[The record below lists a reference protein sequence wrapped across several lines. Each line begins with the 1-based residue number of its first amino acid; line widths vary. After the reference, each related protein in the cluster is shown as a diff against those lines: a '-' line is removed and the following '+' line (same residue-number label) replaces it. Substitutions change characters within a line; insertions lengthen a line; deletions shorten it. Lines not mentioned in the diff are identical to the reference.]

1 MIKLNIPFIV
11 VMITLVV
18 IGCSKPIE
26 KRTVMAIPVY
36 GQSLAL
42 GEEALRITD
51 FDSLC
56 EYCDHRVLTQNLD
69 EKFGYFSENPF
80 KQWLKKMSRSKKRS
94 FELSIYG
101 MAEAITH
108 YWQIERIDSLLLCT
122 FPGGQGATGIQGLG
136 RGSKGYGKIMNE
148 LSGAF
153 KEAQSKGWDFIVPAG
168 CWVQGG
174 DDIVWDK
181 SRNYKKDLKQFQIE
195 LNQDIK
201 AITKQS
207 RDVVFICYQP
217 NCLALS
223 ENFNENAFNC
233 REVQVPE
240 ALMELVRD
248 DSLFMASGPTYPYS
262 FARERVHLD
271 GLSQKRLGYLA
282 GLSSIRLFQ
291 SKSSKGLTPA
301 DLNVLGDTV
310 LIDFNVPY
318 PPLIIDTLEVA
329 KVKNYGFS
337 VIDSSGTDILQ
348 QMLLRDNLIKLCCVK
363 SPVGCKVRYA
373 VNGVQGKNGFQYGP
387 RGNLRDSQGEQ
398 FAATILGKLYPLHN
412 WCYQFDILVE

>member
-122 FPGGQGATGIQGLG
+122 FPGGQGATGI
-136 RGSKGYGKIMNE
+136 
-148 LSGAF
+148 
-153 KEAQSKGWDFIVPAG
+153 
-168 CWVQGG
+168 
-174 DDIVWDK
+174 
-181 SRNYKKDLKQFQIE
+181 
-195 LNQDIK
+195 
-201 AITKQS
+201 
-207 RDVVFICYQP
+207 
-217 NCLALS
+217 
-223 ENFNENAFNC
+223 
-233 REVQVPE
+233 
-240 ALMELVRD
+240 
-248 DSLFMASGPTYPYS
+248 
-262 FARERVHLD
+262 
-271 GLSQKRLGYLA
+271 
-282 GLSSIRLFQ
+282 
-291 SKSSKGLTPA
+291 
-301 DLNVLGDTV
+301 
-310 LIDFNVPY
+310 
-318 PPLIIDTLEVA
+318 
-329 KVKNYGFS
+329 
-337 VIDSSGTDILQ
+337 
-348 QMLLRDNLIKLCCVK
+348 
-363 SPVGCKVRYA
+363 
-373 VNGVQGKNGFQYGP
+373 
-387 RGNLRDSQGEQ
+387 
-398 FAATILGKLYPLHN
+398 
-412 WCYQFDILVE
+412 